1 MPPRLQRSAL
11 CLVFASASR
20 LESVSKTPPPTAPG
34 IWALCRLLNDIRRV
48 WTLPGLLYIL
58 MGLRVVRR
66 VGRQCTGFVWF
77 AGERKI

>member
-20 LESVSKTPPPTAPG
+20 LESVSKTPPPPPPG